1 MHENNFYNFDISC
14 TYTSYSLII
23 FHKIKACKIICVILY
38 YNSKPLST
46 ILQQHFKENFAEFM
60 NNISSRYLIY
70 YIKNF
75 FVCFLKFFGY
85 TFRLIVF
92 ENYSVDRRRCDYRRF
107 VFKKNSRCHKILLS
121 DFYLYY
127 AKPPLLK
134 ATVYSLK
141 ISDNDLFKRASE

>member
-107 VFKKNSRCHKILLS
+107 VFKK
-121 DFYLYY
+121 
-127 AKPPLLK
+127 
-134 ATVYSLK
+134 TVDV
-141 ISDNDLFKRASE
+141 IRFF